1 MAIINPSISRW
12 RRGQRWRYCFS
23 YDFSISLFS
32 ILFLLLMFTPCWLII
47 KVNFLELKHRWIEI
61 EFVSRKK
68 KMHFCHLYLR
78 SDSFDHGR
86 RRGCGWRCKLRAL
99 PLGSTPVTTNHRY
112 RCTTLRY
119 SVTRLGAI
127 SPFRGLPF
135 SKMYLDHADQMPKL
149 IFRPRVSTF
158 MEWRWCRP
166 WSQCCISS

>member
-1 MAIINPSISRW
+1 MTLQFFLWFFYFTVFDLVPFINVYP
-12 RRGQRWRYCFS
+12 
-23 YDFSISLFS
+23 
-32 ILFLLLMFTPCWLII
+32 LLANHQSQLPWT
-47 KVNFLELKHRWIEI
+47 KVQMNWDWI
-61 EFVSRKK
+61 RQQKK

-112 RCTTLRY
+112 RCTTLRC